1 MYADIRES
9 VRGARHSGTAM
20 VAAAAGVA
28 WTVVL
33 AAGCHTAS
41 ACRDDCVARCVGER
55 MGFELAQRQCVG
67 QLVLPNGASLGD
79 GLTEDEAALIALW
92 NNAAFQE
99 LLADLDIAQADL
111 VQAGLLPNPEVG
123 YFFAVSEKPFKYVFD
138 FPLEALW
145 LRPIK
150 IAAAEREEARICEK
164 LSQAALDL
172 IRDVRLA
179 YADTLLAQGKLRVS
193 EEAIAVRTSIANAAQ
208 VKLDAGETSPQE
220 SVTANLDLLQAK
232 QDAVK
237 TRFDVSVAEEKL
249 RHLMGLGLDRTPLRL
264 EPLATPLRSDLD
276 AESLAGDAVATRPD
290 AQAAEQNAAAAA
302 ERLRLA
308 RINWVRFLGIGDA
321 TSGRD
326 KGHELGPA
334 FRVTLPIFN
343 WNEGN
348 IARAEA
354 ELEKAERQRD
364 TIRDQILYDVHAADY
379 HYRQARYEMEILTR
393 QVRPEAEAAIR
404 RAELAYKEGNTP
416 YVVVLET
423 TRQLLDSRLR
433 EEQLKSDLHRAWAEL
448 ERAAGRRLEAS
459 DGKIKPLPSVDDP
472 ASKTAPEPAP
482 SP

>member
-1 MYADIRES
+1 MLAII
-9 VRGARHSGTAM
+9 
-20 VAAAAGVA
+20 
-28 WTVVL
+28 VVCVSI
-33 AAGCHTAS
+33 GCTCGSHGCERA
-41 ACRDDCVARCVGER
+41 CVAKSVGER
-55 MGFELAQRQCVG
+55 MGISCGVRDCAG
-67 QLVLPNGASLGD
+67 APVLPNGASLDD
-79 GLTEDEAALIALW
+79 GLTEDEAVLIALW

-150 IAAAEREEARICEK
+150 IAAAEREEARVCEK

-172 IRDVRLA
+172 IRDVRQA
-179 YADTLLAQGKLRVS
+179 YADALLAQGKLRVA
-193 EEAIAVRTSIANAAQ
+193 EDAISLRTSIANAAK
-208 VKLDAGETSPQE
+208 VRLDAGETSPQE

-237 TRFDVSVAEEKL
+237 SRFDVSAAEERL
-249 RHLMGLGLDRTPLRL
+249 RHLLGLGLDRTPFHL
-264 EPLATPLRSDLD
+264 EAPATPLRNDLD
-276 AESLAGDAVATRPD
+276 AEALAGEALATRPD
-290 AQAAEQNAAAAA
+290 ALAAEQNAAAAA
-302 ERLRLA
+302 ERLRLS
-308 RINWVRFLGIGDA
+308 RLNWVRFLGIGDA

-326 KGHELGPA
+326 KGHEFGPA

-348 IARAEA
+348 VARAEA
-354 ELEKAERQRD
+354 ELGKAERQRD
-364 TIRDQILYDVHAADY
+364 TIRDQILFDVHAANY
-379 HYRQARYEMEILTR
+379 HYQQARHEMEILAR

-416 YVVVLET
+416 YIVVLET

-448 ERAAGRRLEAS
+448 ERAVGRRLEAS
-459 DGKIKPLPSVDDP
+459 DETIKPLPSVEDP
-472 ASKTAPEPAP
+472 APKAVLPPAP
-482 SP
+482 MP